1 MYILDTK
8 IVGGIEAWP
17 HSHPYQVAIIIDTPK
32 GQSFCG
38 GAFVGKLL
46 QKQSKVGILW
56 FVFTKLDSRYKVSYL
71 CFFFSENDY
80 VFTAAHCL
88 YEATSAQICLGAH
101 NLKKPERNRIC
112 VKSQSFEIH
121 YGFDPY
127 TLVNDIAGIILPE
140 DIDESKL

>member
-46 QKQSKVGILW
+46 QKQSKVGIHNFSLKIYYDSSSQSSIPD
-56 FVFTKLDSRYKVSYL
+56 TKLVIYVSSFQKTTMYL
-71 CFFFSENDY
+71 LRLTVYMKRLPPKY
-80 VFTAAHCL
+80 V
-88 YEATSAQICLGAH
+88 SAL
-101 NLKKPERNRIC
+101 
-112 VKSQSFEIH
+112 
-121 YGFDPY
+121 
-127 TLVNDIAGIILPE
+127 II
-140 DIDESKL
+140 